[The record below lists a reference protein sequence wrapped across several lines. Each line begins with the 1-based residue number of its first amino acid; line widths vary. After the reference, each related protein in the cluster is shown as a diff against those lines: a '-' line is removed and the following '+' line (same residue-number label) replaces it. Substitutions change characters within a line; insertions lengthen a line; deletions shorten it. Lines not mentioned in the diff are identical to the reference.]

1 MKFKNE
7 ELMVLGLA
15 ALAVYMITRANKTS
29 AGAFQTG
36 GKSITQTVSEIFNLG
51 GGAFDN
57 GWRYFTDG
65 TAIDPQG
72 DYYKNG
78 QLIWSNASVP
88 MP

>member
-1 MKFKNE
+1 MKFKND

-15 ALAVYMITRANKTS
+15 GLAVWMITKANKTT

-36 GKSITQTVSEIFNLG
+36 GKSITQAVSEIFNLG

-72 DYYKNG
+72 NYYNNG
-78 QLIWSNASVP
+78 QLIWQNTNVP